1 MSKDLESKILDKL
14 EQALLAS
21 RQSTPDSLSPILFEI
36 RNKIDEQGR
45 KLDDHILTHES
56 DTKGIKEDMVS
67 LKNSVSPAVS
77 VVNAVGG
84 MQKGMVWLA
93 TLIVAVITIVGPF
106 LAYKEWLKK

>member
-77 VVNAVGG
+77 VISVVGG
-84 MQKGMVWLA
+84 MQKGIVWTAALF
-93 TLIVAVITIVGPF
+93 VAVAIIVGPF
-106 LAYKEWLKK
+106 FAYKEWLKK